1 MVLTSILPGTVPEP
15 PSTVS
20 LKLVT
25 RVSRLM
31 LNCAVRLLATLLVA
45 GIAMLLVRYGPGFET
60 DERDL
65 DPTLGASTRTAIHNR
80 HLDEMKHFMAG
91 ALRGDFGE
99 SRALGVPVRELI
111 AERGLATLRIL
122 VTGSAIA
129 WIVALIWATAL
140 AVFRAPAFA
149 GVSTMASACL
159 LCLPTAVIAA
169 LMLNADWPAELVLA
183 LALVPK
189 IFQVVRGLIMQA
201 IDHSEVL
208 AARARGLRTLRILGW
223 YVLPRIAGPMLAW
236 LVATAGLAIAA
247 VVPIEVICDVPGLG
261 QLAWKAA
268 LARDLPLLVVLTLLV
283 AIVIQ
288 LSNSAAALVSG
299 QLRGERA

>member
-1 MVLTSILPGTVPEP
+1 
-15 PSTVS
+15 
-20 LKLVT
+20 
-25 RVSRLM
+25 
-31 LNCAVRLLATLLVA
+31 
-45 GIAMLLVRYGPGFET
+45 MLLVRYGPGFET

-65 DPTLGASTRTAIHNR
+65 DPTLSASTRTTLHNQR
-80 HLDEMKHFMAG
+80 LDDLKNFIAG
-91 ALRGDFGE
+91 AVRGDFGE

-111 AERGLATLRIL
+111 AERGPATLRIL

-129 WIVALIWATAL
+129 WIMALIWAIAL
-140 AVFRAPAFA
+140 AVFRIPALA
-149 GVSTMASACL
+149 GASTVASACL
-159 LCLPTAVIAA
+159 LCLPTAAIAA
-169 LMLNADWPAELVLA
+169 LMMNADWPAEMVLA
-183 LALVPK
+183 LALIPR

-201 IDHSEVL
+201 IQHSEVL
-208 AARARGLRTLRILGW
+208 AARARGLRPLRILGW

-288 LSNSAAALVSG
+288 LSNSAASLVSG
-299 QLRGERA
+299 QLRGQRA